1 MFARPL
7 VVLCSVD
14 RLAVADSGCPLSP
27 RQLPAG
33 EDVGHY
39 GGSYKCTLG
48 LYKKYGDM
56 RVLDTPIC
64 GQWADGDAH
73 QSLQS

>member
-1 MFARPL
+1 L
-7 VVLCSVD
+7 L
-14 RLAVADSGCPLSP
+14 
-27 RQLPAG
+27 AG

-39 GGSYKCTLG
+39 GGSYKVTYD

-64 GQWADGDAH
+64 GEQTAAAG
-73 QSLQS
+73 